1 MFGHDFQIIGM
12 PFVIAI
18 KQGYIFTA
26 SFFYPPIPSDTYALI
41 FLMKYPYPVVVK
53 MLLDYPHSIVSRS
66 VIDYNDFKILIL
78 LFENRIQSMHNRMR
92 FVVQRNDNR
101 HHITFI
107 ILLLIYFDPRFSMN
121 AVTMDS
127 V

>member
-1 MFGHDFQIIGM
+1 M

-26 SFFYPPIPSDTYALI
+26 SFFPLFRATHALI

-92 FVVQRNDNR
+92 FVVQGMT
-101 HHITFI
+101 IEI
-107 ILLLIYFDPRFSMN
+107 ILLYNFVINILRSASI
-121 AVTMDS
+121 
-127 V
+127 

>member
-1 MFGHDFQIIGM
+1 MIIL
-12 PFVIAI
+12 PR
-18 KQGYIFTA
+18 
-26 SFFYPPIPSDTYALI
+26 TYATV
-41 FLMKYPYPVVVK
+41 PK

-101 HHITFI
+101 NHITFI